1 MEVYDDKVAT
11 EEGPRLDALRSL
23 KKAFNKPAA
32 DQQERVPPGQY
43 LTEKFPVLHYGDV
56 PSYKD
61 LEQTWDL
68 RVWGEL
74 EAPKTF
80 SFAEFRAL
88 PTVRITTDIH
98 CVTRWSKLDTSW
110 EGAQF
115 KEFLKHIPALKPEAK
130 FVLFHCEQGF
140 TANVPLEIMLEDDA
154 LLAYKY
160 EGEELTPEHGFPLRS
175 LTPKKYFWKSAK
187 WLRGIEFLS
196 RDKLGFWERYGYNNH
211 ADPWQEERYSD

>member
-1 MEVYDDKVAT
+1 M
-11 EEGPRLDALRSL
+11 LNSL
-23 KKAFNKPAA
+23 KKAFNKPSA
-32 DQQERVPPGQY
+32 DEQERVPPGQY
-43 LTEKFPVLHYGDV
+43 LTQKFPVLHYGDV
-56 PSYKD
+56 PDYSD
-61 LEQTWDL
+61 LEHAWDL

-74 EAPKTF
+74 EARKTF

-88 PTVRITTDIH
+88 PTVHITTDIH
-98 CVTRWSKLDTSW
+98 CVTRWSKLDTNW
-110 EGAQF
+110 EGVRF
-115 KEFLKHIPALKPEAK
+115 KDFLQHIPALKPEAK
-130 FVLFHCEQGF
+130 FILFHCEQGF

-160 EGEELTPEHGFPLRS
+160 EGEELTPEHGFPLRA

-196 RDKLGFWERYGYNNH
+196 SDRLGFWERYGYNNH

>member
-1 MEVYDDKVAT
+1 MS
-11 EEGPRLDALRSL
+11 LDALRSL

-56 PSYKD
+56 PAYKD
-61 LEQTWDL
+61 LEGSWDL
-68 RVWGEL
+68 RVWGEI

-88 PTVRITTDIH
+88 PTAHVTTDIH

-110 EGAQF
+110 EGVRF
-115 KEFLKHIPALKPEAK
+115 KDFLQHIPALKPEAK
-130 FVLFHCEQGF
+130 FILFHCEQGF

-160 EGEELTPEHGFPLRS
+160 EGEELTPEHGFPLRA

-187 WLRGIEFLS
+187 WLRGIEFLG

-211 ADPWQEERYSD
+211 ADPWAEERYSD